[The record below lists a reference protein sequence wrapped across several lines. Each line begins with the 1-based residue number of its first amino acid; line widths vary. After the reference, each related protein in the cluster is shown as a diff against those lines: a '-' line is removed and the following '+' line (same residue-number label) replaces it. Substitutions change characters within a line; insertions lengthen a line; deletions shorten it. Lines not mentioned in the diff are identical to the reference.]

1 MGSARAPARSRRAVA
16 GRRGCGG
23 FTYLGL
29 LFLVALLGMTAAAA
43 STLWSVE
50 DQRLRERELLFI
62 GRQFQLAL
70 QDYRSL
76 PLPPP
81 EAGVAPA
88 AGPPSDRP
96 GSLDDLL
103 RDPRVPYVRRHL
115 RRLYVDP
122 FTGRAEWGVVRDA
135 QQRIVAVYSLSTRRP
150 LRRAN
155 LGAAS
160 VPGDAR
166 SYRDWV
172 FRGPDEQP
180 TP

>member
-1 MGSARAPARSRRAVA
+1 MVAVRPPARPPRAAA
-16 GRRGCGG
+16 GPRGCGG

-29 LFLVALLGMTAAAA
+29 MFLVALLGMTAAAA

-62 GRQFQLAL
+62 GRQFQQAL
-70 QDYRSL
+70 QDYRTL

-81 EAGVAPA
+81 EAGA
-88 AGPPSDRP
+88 AAGGPPSDRP

-160 VPGDAR
+160 VPDDAR

-172 FRGPDEQP
+172 FRVQDEQP